1 MQATALAC
9 TSRRHN
15 VPTAGDLW
23 RLCHVNGRP
32 HPVGYREQVTG
43 QSRHFVLLNA
53 EPREPRS
60 LRQLAACWLQ
70 YVAPVAA
77 MTARHCP
84 FTAGEVLV
92 TTALP
97 ISTPIAPSSSHS
109 MPAAC
114 SLSVPSGAPA
124 ARPASLPTPGVAAP
138 SHSAQPPRERAAA
151 TGASRS
157 TLPPRSAAPLPRS
170 TSERILLGRDRIRSA
185 AEAGQRIRS
194 YEVALD
200 LDLSEFHFARL
211 FRAAFGSS
219 PHVYYDEVRAE
230 RARALLDEGLTE
242 GEVARRI
249 GFRRPAELRAL
260 LSKRGSTP
268 PSAGETEP
276 SDASA
281 E

>member
-1 MQATALAC
+1 M
-9 TSRRHN
+9 
-15 VPTAGDLW
+15 
-23 RLCHVNGRP
+23 
-32 HPVGYREQVTG
+32 
-43 QSRHFVLLNA
+43 
-53 EPREPRS
+53 
-60 LRQLAACWLQ
+60 
-70 YVAPVAA
+70 
-77 MTARHCP
+77 
-84 FTAGEVLV
+84 

-124 ARPASLPTPGVAAP
+124 PRSAPLPTPGAAAP
-138 SHSAQPPRERAAA
+138 TYSSQPPHERAAVL
-151 TGASRS
+151 GASRS
-157 TLPPRSAAPLPRS
+157 TPPPRSAAPLPRS

-230 RARALLDEGLTE
+230 RARALLGEGLTE

-260 LSKRGSTP
+260 LSKRGSATP
-268 PSAGETEP
+268 STGETEP

>member
-1 MQATALAC
+1 M
-9 TSRRHN
+9 
-15 VPTAGDLW
+15 
-23 RLCHVNGRP
+23 
-32 HPVGYREQVTG
+32 
-43 QSRHFVLLNA
+43 
-53 EPREPRS
+53 
-60 LRQLAACWLQ
+60 
-70 YVAPVAA
+70 
-77 MTARHCP
+77 
-84 FTAGEVLV
+84 

-97 ISTPIAPSSSHS
+97 ISTPLAPSSSHS

-138 SHSAQPPRERAAA
+138 IHSAQPPRA
-151 TGASRS
+151 TGVPRS
-157 TLPPRSAAPLPRS
+157 TPPPRSAAPLPRS

-230 RARALLDEGLTE
+230 RARALLHEGLTE

-268 PSAGETEP
+268 PPAGESEP